1 MKRILCYSLF
11 VISYFAVAQSIDRT
25 VIASAGGFLA
35 GPDAGIGFT
44 IGESA
49 VGYRA
54 NDLAVD
60 QGFWAGGQIV
70 VVPMFP
76 EEEEV
81 DIVVYPNPVAER
93 LTVFPGDHKVLA
105 MQLFSVDAKR
115 VLMKTTD
122 GSQVRHVIDMG
133 YMAKGVY
140 ILQLVL
146 KGKGELK
153 EYKIIK
159 N

>member
-1 MKRILCYSLF
+1 MRKIVCCSLF
-11 VISYFAVAQSIDRT
+11 VFSYFAVSQSIGRT
-25 VIASAGGFLA
+25 VIASAGGSLA
-35 GPDAGIGFT
+35 GPDVGIGFT
-44 IGESA
+44 LGESA

-60 QGFWAGGQIV
+60 QGFWAGGAIM

-76 EEEEV
+76 EEDDV
-81 DIVVYPNPVAER
+81 NIVVYPNPVAER
-93 LTVFPGDHKVLA
+93 LTVFSGDHKVLA
-105 MQLFSVDAKR
+105 MQLFSIDAKR
-115 VLMKTTD
+115 VFVKNTD
-122 GSQVRHVIDMG
+122 ESQVEHVIDMD

-146 KGKGELK
+146 KGRGDLK